1 MKLIV
6 WWLWTVLMDRPKKW
20 SGHPVPWIPWIY
32 LGYLGSGVGLGAW
45 TPKLTRS
52 PKGTRPRPI
61 GSQGWWRT
69 AENELLLGADCFF
82 LGGGHVHAI
91 FTKRSVLWGILVFF
105 SCFFLWMF
113 YENRVSRGLALTVA
127 IGIALKVGPPPGSV
141 VVSRQDLLMTESA
154 PKLENLSYV
163 SSIISNL
170 TWFNNPDDHVC
181 SNCASQT

>member
-20 SGHPVPWIPWIY
+20 SGHPVPWIPWIPWIRCRARR
-32 LGYLGSGVGLGAW
+32 LDSQTHKESQRHKAKADRVSGMM
-45 TPKLTRS
+45 
-52 PKGTRPRPI
+52 
-61 GSQGWWRT
+61 
-69 AENELLLGADCFF
+69 ENGRKWAAAGADFF

-154 PKLENLSYV
+154 PKLENLSYL